1 MSCPSTNSN
10 ITDTSEDVFFSP
22 DGIHWDAHRIG
33 WAVAGGCAALTTLIT
48 LFNLT
53 MHAIRYQHPPAQRQV
68 MRVLLMPAVYSIVSF
83 FSYRYYREYEYYI
96 LAETAYEAITLSAF
110 LMLLMELV
118 TMGTTDQDIKTALAE
133 KDKKKFPFP
142 FNFWRFRASKPYF
155 WHALSF
161 SVMQYVI
168 LRPLI
173 SVIGIICLY
182 YGVLCPDEY
191 SIHYAEVYLDAVD
204 FVSISIAL
212 YGLIIFYVLCK
223 GELKGRKPLSKFL
236 AIKLI
241 VFFTFYQSFLFSI
254 LQSHGVIKGTALW
267 TATNVS
273 DGLSALCT
281 CVEMVF
287 FSIYMGWAYNW
298 TDYTD
303 PLKNPYQRKT
313 GFKTYCQAIW
323 DTINLLDFC
332 VEIYLACKF
341 FVDFI
346 RGKPGT
352 HSSTKIQRT
361 FMPGMVDENDG
372 DRPQE
377 LSNLKTG
384 HAAFSNGT
392 QNGGSGIGHGI
403 GQDNFTSPPK
413 PIRSTSGSFSHS
425 LRSPDS
431 YQRLQEGQS
440 TSTNTNMVVNTNR
453 RKGST
458 GPGQPD
464 GNYQYNS
471 QDGSYSSPLRS
482 SGIESYQTAN
492 TRSPG
497 TGNGNQGN
505 IASPHSYQS
514 NTTSEYGTPRGGE
527 SFPQAQPTGSRTNSS
542 SGQMTQWP
550 TPNSHTVPASTYGVN
565 ELGQTQNNGLNTR
578 SQNGWSDHALSQ
590 SRRGYGQS
598 HNQIRREDQDAEQ
611 EQQQHQQQGI
621 PGNPRLY

>member
-1 MSCPSTNSN
+1 
-10 ITDTSEDVFFSP
+10 
-22 DGIHWDAHRIG
+22 
-33 WAVAGGCAALTTLIT
+33 
-48 LFNLT
+48 
-53 MHAIRYQHPPAQRQV
+53 MHAVRYQHPPAQRQV

-118 TMGTTDQDIKTALAE
+118 SMGTTDQQIKTALAE

-173 SVIGIICLY
+173 SIVGIICLY

-191 SIHYAEVYLDAVD
+191 SVHYAEAYLDAVD
-204 FVSISIAL
+204 FVSISVAL

-223 GELKGRKPLSKFL
+223 DELKGRKPLNKFL

-254 LQSHGVIKGTALW
+254 LQTYNVIKGTALW

-303 PLKNPYQRKT
+303 PLKNPHQRHT
-313 GFKTYCQAIW
+313 SIKTYFQAIW
-323 DTINLLDFC
+323 DTINLSDFGL
-332 VEIYLACKF
+332 EIYLACKF
-341 FVDFI
+341 LVDYI

-352 HSSTKIQRT
+352 HSSSTKLQRT
-361 FMPGMVDENDG
+361 FMPDTIEGDEN
-372 DRPQE
+372 RPQE

-384 HAAFSNGT
+384 YANGSTAPT
-392 QNGGSGIGHGI
+392 QH
-403 GQDNFTSPPK
+403 QQTDFTSSSPLQHDRRTSSGNMTPTL
-413 PIRSTSGSFSHS
+413 RSTK
-425 LRSPDS
+425 S
-431 YQRLQEGQS
+431 YQRLQEGDHNHAQS
-440 TSTNTNMVVNTNR
+440 QYTPAQHQQNHINSSNFYQAEQPPQETFP
-453 RKGST
+453 SAYPT
-458 GPGQPD
+458 GAQP
-464 GNYQYNS
+464 
-471 QDGSYSSPLRS
+471 
-482 SGIESYQTAN
+482 A
-492 TRSPG
+492 
-497 TGNGNQGN
+497 QGN
-505 IASPHSYQS
+505 AAWPEARPAQAYPYSAGDAR
-514 NTTSEYGTPRGGE
+514 TTEMGQRQRGWEG
-527 SFPQAQPTGSRTNSS
+527 
-542 SGQMTQWP
+542 
-550 TPNSHTVPASTYGVN
+550 
-565 ELGQTQNNGLNTR
+565 
-578 SQNGWSDHALSQ
+578 LSQ
-590 SRRGYGQS
+590 SQRSRGYNYGDS
-598 HNQIRREDQDAEQ
+598 YGEE
-611 EQQQHQQQGI
+611 GI
-621 PGNPRLY
+621 PGNPKLY

>member
-10 ITDTSEDVFFSP
+10 ITDANEDVFFSP

-33 WAVAGGCAALTTLIT
+33 WAVSGGCAALTTLIT
-48 LFNLT
+48 LFSLT
-53 MHAIRYQHPPAQRQV
+53 MQAINYQHPPAQRQV

-118 TMGTTDQDIKTALAE
+118 SMGTTDQQIQTALAE

-173 SVIGIICLY
+173 SIIGIICLY

-212 YGLIIFYVLCK
+212 YGLVVFYVLCK
-223 GELKGRKPLSKFL
+223 DELKGRKPLNKFL

-254 LQSHGVIKGTALW
+254 LQSHNVIKGTALW

-303 PLKNPYQRKT
+303 PLKNPHQRHT
-313 GFKTYCQAIW
+313 SFKTYLQAIW
-323 DTINLLDFC
+323 DTINLSDFGL
-332 VEIYLACKF
+332 EIYLACKF
-341 FVDFI
+341 LVDYI

-352 HSSTKIQRT
+352 HSSSTKLQRT
-361 FMPGMVDENDG
+361 FMPDTIPGHDKS
-372 DRPQE
+372 QE
-377 LSNLKTG
+377 LSQLKTG
-384 HAAFSNGT
+384 YANNTSNINNNVAT
-392 QNGGSGIGHGI
+392 QQQQ
-403 GQDNFTSPPK
+403 QDNFTSPPQQIRR
-413 PIRSTSGSFSHS
+413 PSGNLSSTLRSTN
-425 LRSPDS
+425 S
-431 YQRLQEGQS
+431 YQKLKEGEIVRQPRTYPQHPEY
-440 TSTNTNMVVNTNR
+440 TS
-453 RKGST
+453 
-458 GPGQPD
+458 
-464 GNYQYNS
+464 
-471 QDGSYSSPLRS
+471 SYD
-482 SGIESYQTAN
+482 
-492 TRSPG
+492 SPG
-497 TGNGNQGN
+497 SAVAAADSHYHVNQETN
-505 IASPHSYQS
+505 LPS
-514 NTTSEYGTPRGGE
+514 
-527 SFPQAQPTGSRTNSS
+527 AQPTGPGNNPYWQREDIISPPQIQRDRSTPVQSQPQWPEARPNYHNGNNNSS
-542 SGQMTQWP
+542 
-550 TPNSHTVPASTYGVN
+550 
-565 ELGQTQNNGLNTR
+565 EIGQTQ
-578 SQNGWSDHALSQ
+578 SQNQQGWQQHAEWQ
-590 SRRGYGQS
+590 RYRGYGYQ
-598 HNQIRREDQDAEQ
+598 QDSFDRNHRINDSIIDN
-611 EQQQHQQQGI
+611 HQQQEGI
-621 PGNPRLY
+621 PGNPKLY

>member
-1 MSCPSTNSN
+1 MSCPTTNSN
-10 ITDTSEDVFFSP
+10 ITDTDEDVFFSP

-96 LAETAYEAITLSAF
+96 LAETAYEAVTLSAF

-118 TMGTTDQDIKTALAE
+118 SMGTTDQQIKTALAE

-142 FNFWRFRASKPYF
+142 FNFLRFRASKPYF

-173 SVIGIICLY
+173 SIIGIICQY
-182 YGVLCPDEY
+182 YGVLCPEEY
-191 SIHYAEVYLDAVD
+191 SVHYAEVYLDAVD
-204 FVSISIAL
+204 FVSISVAL
-212 YGLIIFYVLCK
+212 YGLIVFYVLCK
-223 GELKGRKPLSKFL
+223 DELKGRKPLNKFL

-254 LQSHGVIKGTALW
+254 LQTYGVIKGTALW

-273 DGLSALCT
+273 NGLAALCT

-303 PLKNPYQRKT
+303 PLKSPYQRRT
-313 GFKTYCQAIW
+313 SFKTYSQAIW
-323 DTINLLDFC
+323 DTINLADFGR
-332 VEIYLACKF
+332 EIYLACKF
-341 FVDFI
+341 LVDYI

-352 HSSTKIQRT
+352 HSSSTKLQKT
-361 FMPGMVDENDG
+361 FMPDTIVDE

-384 HAAFSNGT
+384 YANNQKLDSNPT
-392 QNGGSGIGHGI
+392 DQRGG
-403 GQDNFTSPPK
+403 FTSSPP
-413 PIRSTSGSFSHS
+413 PQQQHQQTRRSSSGNMTPT
-425 LRSPDS
+425 LRFTKS
-431 YQRLQEGQS
+431 YQRLQEGNPQYTPQGQEAFPS
-440 TSTNTNMVVNTNR
+440 AHPTGTNQYTSSANDWSHPNQTNVQWPEARPNAAYPADTDAREMGQRQGQRGWEGLSHSQRSRGYNYN
-453 RKGST
+453 
-458 GPGQPD
+458 QPD
-464 GNYQYNS
+464 
-471 QDGSYSSPLRS
+471 SYH
-482 SGIESYQTAN
+482 GDE
-492 TRSPG
+492 
-497 TGNGNQGN
+497 
-505 IASPHSYQS
+505 
-514 NTTSEYGTPRGGE
+514 
-527 SFPQAQPTGSRTNSS
+527 
-542 SGQMTQWP
+542 
-550 TPNSHTVPASTYGVN
+550 
-565 ELGQTQNNGLNTR
+565 
-578 SQNGWSDHALSQ
+578 
-590 SRRGYGQS
+590 
-598 HNQIRREDQDAEQ
+598 
-611 EQQQHQQQGI
+611 GI
-621 PGNPRLY
+621 PGNPKLF